1 VGTFRHED
9 VELAYDESGSVEAEP
24 VLLLSGVGSSRQ
36 QWRPFV
42 PALADRHRVFTLDYR
57 GHGDSSHA
65 PAASYTL
72 THYGADALAFVEE
85 VLQRPAV
92 LVGHSLGG
100 VVAHYAACSRP
111 ELVRALFLVDP
122 PLFPRGG
129 NDGQH
134 VSGYFPGVRQ
144 ALRAARAHGATAQQY
159 AETLRSLAPPAGQA
173 ALCDFLSDEILHDMA
188 EQQLRFDPEIFTPP
202 IEGTVFDGLEPTR
215 RISCAVTVLRADPG
229 KIAEF
234 TADDER
240 RFLAVNPHATV
251 HVVPGA
257 GHIVHAD
264 APEEFTERL
273 TAFLRSI
280 E

>member
-1 VGTFRHED
+1 VS
-9 VELAYDESGSVEAEP
+9 ELAGRY
-24 VLLLSGVGSSRQ
+24 
-36 QWRPFV
+36 
-42 PALADRHRVFTLDYR
+42 RVFTLDYR

-100 VVAHYAACSRP
+100 AVAHYAACSRP
-111 ELVRALFLVDP
+111 EMVRAMFLVDP
-122 PLFPRGG
+122 PLFPRAGT
-129 NDGQH
+129 DGQR

-144 ALRAARAHGATAQQY
+144 ALRAAQAHGDTAQQY
-159 AETLRSLAPPAGQA
+159 AAALRSLPPPAGQA
-173 ALCDFLSDEILHDMA
+173 ALSDFLSDEVLLGMA
-188 EQQLRFDPEIFTPP
+188 EEQLRFDPEIFTPP
-202 IEGTVFDGLEPTR
+202 IEGTVFDGLDPTR

-229 KIAEF
+229 KTAEF
-234 TADDER
+234 TADNER
-240 RFLAVNPHATV
+240 HFLAVNPHATV
-251 HVVPGA
+251 QVVPGA
-257 GHIVHAD
+257 GHVVHAD
-264 APEEFTERL
+264 APEQFTERL